1 VSRGVELQRPF
12 HEEIVYGRLRGSIGE
27 QQSVSLDV
35 PSTATTRPVR
45 ANHLFQSVTGEG
57 AALRG
62 CKEQQRQSSTRF
74 DFDRRDG
81 ACDRDLVIGLDL
93 ALVLVLESR
102 AIFQRSFIPAR
113 IERVAA

>member
-1 VSRGVELQRPF
+1 MSRGVELQRPF
-12 HEEIVYGRLRGSIGE
+12 HEEIVYGRLRGSIAE

-57 AALRG
+57 AVLRG
-62 CKEQQRQSSTRF
+62 CKEPNGNRQLDSISIAVTMH
-74 DFDRRDG
+74 
-81 ACDRDLVIGLDL
+81 VIVTLSPALIPPL
-93 ALVLVLESR
+93 ALALESR

>member
-1 VSRGVELQRPF
+1 MSRGVELQRPF
-12 HEEIVYGRLRGSIGE
+12 HEEIVYGRLRGSIAE

-81 ACDRDLVIGLDL
+81 ACDRDLVTGLDL
-93 ALVLVLESR
+93 ATGFGAGITR
-102 AIFQRSFIPAR
+102 NFPAL
-113 IERVAA
+113 IHSGED